1 MEEIIPEY
9 INIALDKLSER
20 GYRAYIVG
28 GAVRDYCLKKEP
40 VDFDI
45 TTDASPDEIID
56 VFKDFKTIDIGKEYG
71 TIVVNIGE
79 NNIEI
84 TSFRIDLESQD
95 GRKPKGVIYTKN
107 LEMDLKRRDFTINSM
122 AFNKDEGLIDL
133 FNGLED
139 LNMGIIRTIGKPSE
153 RFSEDYLR
161 VLRCIRFSASL
172 DFTIE
177 EETWKECINNR
188 YGLGDISPD
197 RIREEFFKIL
207 LSDKPSKGI
216 RLLRES
222 GILPMIIP
230 ELEATYDF
238 YQQNPYH
245 NKDVFNHIL
254 DVVDNIEPVIHLRLA
269 ALLHDIGKPRTF
281 TIDEDDIGHF
291 YGHDKLGSLMSREI
305 LERLNT
311 PRYIIDKVE
320 LLIRRHMAL
329 NGDIARKGIKKLM
342 NIFGE
347 DIEDLFK
354 ITLAD
359 SKGSKNIDLQV
370 LEEDLNNKRIII
382 QDILQGREVYNK
394 RQMNINGRDLIN
406 IGYKEGVIVG
416 QILDYLYELVLEDK
430 DLNDIETLINI
441 AKEEFPLG

>member
-177 EETWKECINNR
+177 EETWKECINN
-188 YGLGDISPD
+188 
-197 RIREEFFKIL
+197 
-207 LSDKPSKGI
+207 
-216 RLLRES
+216 
-222 GILPMIIP
+222 
-230 ELEATYDF
+230 
-238 YQQNPYH
+238 
-245 NKDVFNHIL
+245 
-254 DVVDNIEPVIHLRLA
+254 
-269 ALLHDIGKPRTF
+269 
-281 TIDEDDIGHF
+281 
-291 YGHDKLGSLMSREI
+291 
-305 LERLNT
+305 
-311 PRYIIDKVE
+311 
-320 LLIRRHMAL
+320 
-329 NGDIARKGIKKLM
+329 
-342 NIFGE
+342 
-347 DIEDLFK
+347 
-354 ITLAD
+354 
-359 SKGSKNIDLQV
+359 
-370 LEEDLNNKRIII
+370 
-382 QDILQGREVYNK
+382 
-394 RQMNINGRDLIN
+394 
-406 IGYKEGVIVG
+406 
-416 QILDYLYELVLEDK
+416 
-430 DLNDIETLINI
+430 
-441 AKEEFPLG
+441 

>member
-222 GILPMIIP
+222 EILPMIIP

>member
-222 GILPMIIP
+222 EILPMIIP

-281 TIDEDDIGHF
+281 TIDEEDIGHF

>member
-222 GILPMIIP
+222 EILPMIIP

-329 NGDIARKGIKKLM
+329 NGDIARNGIKKLM